1 MSEKEWRIGPRNKG
15 VGEGLDHLLYIIY
28 MAAINIPGF
37 PSNMLS
43 VKVGDQIEIK
53 RVITVEDIN
62 DKDKQIKIKW
72 KDKLGNDKVQWVTY
86 KMFYML

>member
-1 MSEKEWRIGPRNKG
+1 MSKKEWRIGPRNKL
-15 VGEGLDHLLYIIY
+15 VGEGLDHLMKLV
-28 MAAINIPGF
+28 AINIPGF

-43 VKVGDQIEIK
+43 VKVGDRIEIK
-53 RVITVEDIN
+53 RVITVEEIN

-72 KDKLGNDKVQWVTY
+72 NDKLGNEKVQWVTY